1 MSKSIGALALLLGV
15 LAGCGGGGDANAGAP
30 PVTAA
35 AGLEE
40 DDAAMTS
47 AAKPAPV
54 PAAPRIDSTLIPAPG
69 EALQRETYSYT
80 GGGRDPFLSVLEN
93 AGLGPEL
100 VDLDL
105 VVVIVDKR
113 DASASVAVLR
123 DRITNKSYT
132 LREGE
137 RIGRARVAD
146 IRERDVTFT
155 VDDYGTAREVTL
167 SIRKRED
174 MTP

>member
-1 MSKSIGALALLLGV
+1 MLI
-15 LAGCGGGGDANAGAP
+15 
-30 PVTAA
+30 
-35 AGLEE
+35 
-40 DDAAMTS
+40 
-47 AAKPAPV
+47 
-54 PAAPRIDSTLIPAPG
+54 APRFASNEGGPCKDVLAPG
-69 EALQRETYSYT
+69 ETLERESYAYN

-105 VVVIVDKR
+105 VAVYLDKR
-113 DASASVAVLR
+113 NPPASAAVFR

-137 RIGRARVAD
+137 RIGRARGAD